1 MGQFANGYS
10 NSKNQA
16 VAITR
21 PGSIA
26 RPLHSER
33 AKSWQM
39 SVALTFIFGAI
50 VLGACVSFYR
60 QTRAEMTTAL
70 MRKEQEAA
78 RVTELQI
85 EIARTQD
92 EINKLNTDPRVIE
105 SLARE
110 NLGFVLP
117 GEVVIRTR
125 NPQANS
131 GTPTNR

>member
-21 PGSIA
+21 PFQ
-26 RPLHSER
+26 SER

-39 SVALTFIFGAI
+39 SVALAFIFGAVI
-50 VLGACVSFYR
+50 LGACVSFYR
-60 QTRAEMTTAL
+60 QTHAEMTTAL
-70 MRKEQEAA
+70 MRKQQEAA

-92 EINKLNTDPRVIE
+92 EIQKLNTDPRVIE

-117 GEVVIRTR
+117 GEVVIR
-125 NPQANS
+125 NHKPQS
-131 GTPTNR
+131 SPGTPSNR